1 MTVDP
6 ILLSTLEWR
15 CIGPFRGGR
24 AQAVFGHPT
33 RPAVF
38 YFGAAAGGLWK
49 TDSGGAYWENISDG
63 FFNTP
68 SIGAIAVSEADPNI
82 IYVGSGDSCMRNDVT
97 HGDGIYKST
106 DGGATWVNVG
116 LQDTYHI
123 GEIRVHPE
131 DPNLVYVAAVGHIFG
146 PNPQRGVFRSK
157 DGGRNWEQVLFK
169 SENAGAIDLS
179 MDQGNPRIL
188 YATIWQAQRYPW
200 TIISGGPDSGIW
212 KSVDGGDTWAELSN
226 NPGLP
231 EGIKGRIGITASP
244 VKAGRVWAVIEAV
257 EGGVF
262 RSDNGGESWEKTS
275 DNPVLRGRA
284 WYYMHI
290 YADTQDPDTVYG
302 LNTQIMKSVDVGR
315 TWVQMPIPHGDQH
328 DLWIDPHNNQRM
340 IEANDGGA
348 CITFN
353 GGITWSTIYNQPT
366 AQFYHVDTDN
376 QFPYHVYGTQ
386 QDNSAISVPSRSNT
400 GAISWA
406 ECYPVGSSESGHIA
420 VKPDDPNIV
429 YSGAVGS
436 SPGGGAPLLRYD
448 HSTRQSRLITV
459 WPENTVGAGDDP
471 PKSWKYRFTRTYP
484 IIISPHDP
492 NTVYSAGNCVFRTKN
507 NGTSW
512 EVLSPDL
519 SRNDITKQGVTGG
532 PISFGGTASDVCCT
546 IFALA
551 ESPHEKGVLWAGS
564 DDGLVHVSRDEG
576 KGWENVTPPGLPEWA
591 TVCTIEPSPHD
602 GAKAYLTAT
611 NNKLDDERPYIFK
624 TDNYGQTWKKIVN
637 GIPENDFARV
647 IREDPSFTGL
657 LYAGTQANVY
667 VSFDDGESWQS
678 LQNNMPPVPI
688 HDLQVKDDDLVVATF
703 GRGFW
708 ILDDLTPL
716 RELTEQVTQ
725 KPVHLFKPRATYRIP
740 PDRGFSQPPT
750 PGMVNYFQS
759 GSAAFLEK
767 EMPGGRKKHV
777 WLDAGQNPPDGV
789 GVNFY
794 LKERPQGEVTL
805 TFLDAKGQ
813 SIQTLSSQAT
823 GDDGEPRVPAEPG
836 MNRFQWNMRYP
847 DAVTPQGGRAGL
859 RGMRAPSFA
868 GPVASPGKYQ
878 VQLVVDDHTEKQTF
892 EIRKDPRVQATQED
906 LDKQFEWLIRIR
918 DKISENSGVIAK
930 VQRIRQQVEEWER
943 RIEAQG
949 ETGLAAV
956 ANSLLEKLQ
965 SVEKELTQTQTV
977 RPSLG
982 RVSTLT
988 LDTKLAA
995 IPANLSVADWAPTE
1009 QSLEVFTTV
1018 SEKIDVQLGQLQQIL
1033 DKDLPEFNNLI
1044 REAEIPAIL
1053 PS

>member
-1 MTVDP
+1 MTVDQA
-6 ILLSTLEWR
+6 LLSTLEWR

-24 AQAVFGHPT
+24 AQAVVGHPT
-33 RPAVF
+33 QPAVF
-38 YFGAAAGGLWK
+38 YFGAAAGGVWK

-63 FFNTP
+63 FFNTA
-68 SIGAIAVSEADPNI
+68 SVGAIAVSEADPNI
-82 IYVGSGDSCMRNDVT
+82 IYVGTGDSCIRNDVT

-106 DGGATWVNVG
+106 DGGRTWVNVG
-116 LQDTYHI
+116 LQDTHHI
-123 GEIRVHPE
+123 GKIRVHPD

-146 PNPQRGVFRSK
+146 PNVERGVYRSK

-179 MDQGNPRIL
+179 MDQSNPRIL
-188 YATIWQAQRYPW
+188 YAAIWQAQRYPW
-200 TIISGGPDSGIW
+200 TISSGGPDSGIW
-212 KSVDGGDTWAELSN
+212 KSVDGGDTWTELSN

-262 RSDNGGESWEKTS
+262 RSDNGGETWEKTS
-275 DNPVLRGRA
+275 DNPILRIRA

-302 LNTQIMKSVDVGR
+302 LNIQIMKSVDGGR
-315 TWVQMPIPHGDQH
+315 TWMQMPIPHGDQH

-353 GGITWSTIYNQPT
+353 GGNTWSTIFNQPT

-386 QDNSAISVPSRSNT
+386 QDNSAISVPSRSNA
-400 GAISWA
+400 GAILWT

-448 HSTRQSRLITV
+448 HSTRQQRLITV
-459 WPENTVGAGDDP
+459 WPESFVRDGDDP
-471 PKSWKYRFTRTYP
+471 PKTWKYRFSRTYP
-484 IIISPHDP
+484 ITISPHDS

-507 NGTSW
+507 DGTSW

-519 SRNDITKQGVTGG
+519 TRNDITKQEVTGG
-532 PISFGGTASDVCCT
+532 PISFGGTASDVACT
-546 IFALA
+546 IFAFA

-564 DDGLVHVSRDEG
+564 DDGLVHISRDDG

-602 GAKAYLTAT
+602 GAKAYVTAT
-611 NNKLDDERPYIFK
+611 NNKLDDERPYLFK

-637 GIPENDFARV
+637 GMPENDFGRV
-647 IREDPSFTGL
+647 IREDPSFAAL
-657 LYAGTQANVY
+657 LYAGTQASGVY
-667 VSFDDGESWQS
+667 VSLDDGESWQS
-678 LQNNMPPVPI
+678 LQNEMPPAPI
-688 HDLQVKDDDLVVATF
+688 HDLKVKDDDLVAATF

-740 PDRGFSQPPT
+740 PERGFPQAAT
-750 PGMVNYFQS
+750 PGVVNYFRS
-759 GSAAFLEK
+759 GSVAFYDK
-767 EMPGGRKKHV
+767 EMPDGRRKHV
-777 WLDAGQNPPDGV
+777 WLDAGQNPPEGV
-789 GVNFY
+789 IVNFY

-805 TFLDAKGQ
+805 NFLDAKGQ
-813 SIQTLSSQAT
+813 SIRTFSSQST
-823 GDDGEPRVPAEPG
+823 GADGKPLVPAEPG

-847 DAVTPQGGRAGL
+847 GSITPQG
-859 RGMRAPSFA
+859 MRVPAIA
-868 GPVASPGKYQ
+868 GPVASPGMYQ
-878 VQLVVDDHTEKQTF
+878 VQLTVDAVTEKQAV
-892 EIRKDPRVQATQED
+892 EIRKDPRVKATQED
-906 LDKQFEWLIRIR
+906 LDRQFEWQIKIR
-918 DKISENSGVIAK
+918 DKLSENSGAVIRVRK
-930 VQRIRQQVEEWER
+930 IQQQVEEWAR
-943 RIEAQG
+943 RIESQG
-949 ETGLAAV
+949 ETALAA
-956 ANSLLEKLQ
+956 AAKDLLEKLR
-965 SVEKELTQTQTV
+965 SVEIELTQTQSSS
-977 RPSLG
+977 PSTG
-982 RVSTLT
+982 TAHSVT
-988 LDTKLAA
+988 LDSKLAS

-1009 QSLEVFTTV
+1009 QSLEVFGMV
-1018 SEKIDVQLGQLQQIL
+1018 SEKVTIQLGRLQEII
-1033 DKDLPEFNNLI
+1033 DKDLPELNNLI
-1044 REAEIPAIL
+1044 RESEIPAIL
-1053 PS
+1053 PP